1 MELKTVG
8 VVGAG
13 LMGNGIAQT
22 IAQAGYQTVMSEI
35 NEQLLNKGLGMI
47 KANLANAVAKGKMQ
61 QVDMDAVLNRI
72 KGTTNVKDFQSC
84 DLIVEAAVENM
95 DLKKKIFAELDQI
108 CPPHTIIG
116 TNSSSLSIIDIA
128 VATKR
133 PDKILGL
140 HFFNPVP
147 VMKLLEIVKTIV
159 TSEDTLNTSKE
170 FGARLGKTVIT
181 AKDAP
186 AYIVNR
192 LLIPYLMEAIRLYE
206 SGYASR
212 EDIDAGMRLGCNH
225 PMGPLEL
232 LDFVGLDTAMYATAA
247 MYAELKDPKM
257 NPPILL
263 KKMVTA
269 GQLGRKT
276 GKGFYDYSK

>member
-13 LMGNGIAQT
+13 LMGSGIAQT
-22 IAQAGYQTVMSEI
+22 MAQSGFQTVISEI
-35 NEQLLNKGLGMI
+35 NQQLLDKGLGMI
-47 KANLANAVAKGKMQ
+47 KNNLSNVVAKGKMQ
-61 QVDMDAVLNRI
+61 QTDMDAVLGRI
-72 KGTTNVKDFQSC
+72 KGTTNVKDFKDC

-108 CPPHTIIG
+108 CPPHTVIG
-116 TNSSSLSIIDIA
+116 TNSSSLSIIDLA

-133 PDKILGL
+133 QEKILGL

-159 TSEDTLNTSKE
+159 TSEETLQTCKE
-170 FGARLGKTVIT
+170 FGTKLGKTVIT

-192 LLIPYLMEAIRLYE
+192 LLIPYLMAAIRLYE
-206 SGYASR
+206 VGYASK
-212 EDIDAGMRLGCNH
+212 EDIDAGMRLGCNY

-232 LDFVGLDTAMYATAA
+232 LDFVGCDTAMYAAQA
-247 MYAELKDPKM
+247 MFDELHEPQM
-257 NPPILL
+257 APPLLL
-263 KKMVTA
+263 KKMVAA

-276 GKGFYDYSK
+276 GKGFYDYRK

>member
-13 LMGNGIAQT
+13 LMGSGIAQT
-22 IAQAGYQTVMSEI
+22 MAQSGFQTVISEI
-35 NEQLLNKGLGMI
+35 NQQLLDKGLGMI
-47 KANLANAVAKGKMQ
+47 KNNLSNVVAKGKMQ
-61 QVDMDAVLNRI
+61 QTDMDAVLGRI
-72 KGTTNVKDFQSC
+72 KGTTNVKDFKDC

-108 CPPHTIIG
+108 CPPHTVIG
-116 TNSSSLSIIDIA
+116 TNSSSLSIIDLA

-133 PDKILGL
+133 QEKILGL

-159 TSEDTLNTSKE
+159 TSEETLQTCKE
-170 FGARLGKTVIT
+170 FGTKLGKTVII

-192 LLIPYLMEAIRLYE
+192 LLIPYLMAAIRLYE
-206 SGYASR
+206 VGYASK
-212 EDIDAGMRLGCNH
+212 EDIDAGMRLGCNY

-232 LDFVGLDTAMYATAA
+232 LDFVGCDTAMYAAQA
-247 MYAELKDPKM
+247 MFDELHEPQM
-257 NPPILL
+257 APPLLL
-263 KKMVTA
+263 KKMVAA

-276 GKGFYDYSK
+276 GKGFYDYRK

>member
-1 MELKTVG
+1 MELKTAG

-13 LMGNGIAQT
+13 LMGSGIAQT
-22 IAQAGYQTVMSEI
+22 MAQSGFQTIISEI
-35 NEQLLNKGLGMI
+35 NQQLLDKGLGMI
-47 KANLANAVAKGKMQ
+47 KNNLSNAVAKGKIQ
-61 QVDMDAVLNRI
+61 QADMDAVLGRI
-72 KGTTNVKDFQSC
+72 KGTTNVKDFKDC

-116 TNSSSLSIIDIA
+116 TNSSSLSIIDLA

-133 PDKILGL
+133 PEKILGL

-159 TSEDTLNTSKE
+159 TSEETLQTCKE
-170 FGARLGKTVIT
+170 FGAKMGKTVIT

-192 LLIPYLMEAIRLYE
+192 LLIPYLMAAIRLYE
-206 SGYASR
+206 VGYASK
-212 EDIDAGMRLGCNH
+212 EDIDAGMRLGCNY

-232 LDFVGLDTAMYATAA
+232 LDFVGCDTAMYAAQA
-247 MYAELKDPKM
+247 MFDELHEPQM
-257 NPPILL
+257 APPLLL
-263 KKMVTA
+263 KKMVAA

-276 GKGFYDYSK
+276 GKGFYDYRK